1 MRLRAFAAG
10 VVLPVCVLAGC
21 SDDDGGITVRTDV
34 DAAATVDVTDAPD
47 TTDRATTTADRT
59 TTTADD
65 ATTTSTS
72 DGDATTT
79 TRDRATTTT
88 STTLDDDD
96 EATSTS
102 TSTEGV
108 PGGTYP
114 PPIRALFVQ
123 AFEGQ
128 GLTTEQAE
136 CVVGVVEELVPYED
150 LATGDISAVTENQ
163 AELGDEVVERCDI
176 DLNTLGPATTG

>member
-10 VVLPVCVLAGC
+10 VVLACCGLAGC

-34 DAAATVDVTDAPD
+34 DASATVDVTDAPD

-72 DGDATTT
+72 DDDATTT
-79 TRDRATTTT
+79 TRPGASTT
-88 STTLDDDD
+88 STTTGGDD
-96 EATSTS
+96 EATST
-102 TSTEGV
+102 TAEGGSG

-114 PPIRALFVQ
+114 APIRALFVQ